1 MFNTYLADCKMTEAA
16 NELCLVHLV
25 GGHFHTTHGGHE
37 LELAEEVA
45 LLNLDLKAG
54 RVAAIRLERV
64 LV

>member
-1 MFNTYLADCKMTEAA
+1 MTEAA

-25 GGHFHTTHGGHE
+25 GGHFHAAHGSHE

-45 LLNLDLKAG
+45 LLNLNLKAG